1 MKLKFR
7 ADAKDIVI
15 FIIFCFVL
23 LYFVAIAVLNLNSFA
38 MDGVFRGLN
47 PFPAFGPEF
56 LFYTIV
62 FYILILAGLM
72 LACSSYFFERE
83 EGFGLTTEKKSK
95 ADGYSKLMSE
105 KDMKKDYGIK
115 KVHLTDDDYDAGGI
129 PIINDGVDAWVDD
142 SGQPHALIMGAS
154 GSGKSQA
161 FMFPFIRILG
171 RHGESMIVTDPKG
184 ELYEAC
190 GNMLKE
196 KGYRIILINF
206 RDPKEGNAWNPFS
219 YPYRIY
225 KEGNIDKANELLQDL
240 ASNILIDPN
249 NKAEPF
255 WEQTASNFFTGLSLG
270 LFDDAK
276 EEEININSINM
287 MAEVGEDRFGSSNYI
302 KEYFKSK
309 GELSPAYIAA
319 ASCINAPNETRG
331 GIMSTF
337 RTKTR
342 IFSSQESLSE
352 MLSYSDF
359 DIRDIGKEKTAV
371 FLKVHDEKTTY
382 HALATIFVKQ
392 AYEALIAVAQTCPN
406 LKLPYRTNFIL
417 DEFANMPALKDVGTM
432 ITASRSRNIRFS
444 FAIQN
449 FSQLNQVYG
458 KEVAETIQGNCGN
471 FVYIM
476 STELSALE
484 EISKL
489 LGDKKPDKPKKDEP
503 APPIRPLFSVSDLQ
517 ALKEGEVIINR
528 FRSMP
533 FKTKLTY
540 DYKINWG
547 KKYDIMTY
555 SERPHHEVKVFD
567 LKGFVTKL
575 KGNQAPMGGMMGA
588 GMGMIPGMMGG
599 MPMTGSP
606 FIPGGIAMN
615 PARPN
620 PAMQSSLDEYVKKL
634 DEKIAELEK
643 EEAEEKER
651 LEREK
656 KEKETKGNTTNII
669 INTPPKSQKEVED
682 EITSIFEHKVEP
694 ERTAVPEVIE
704 TIKVPDIEVKV
715 PKVEVETP
723 KVEVSLPKVEVEA
736 PKVEIEKPHIEF
748 EEEEK
753 PDFIT
758 STYHATPKSTLSD
771 DYVAV
776 ESKNDYDSTSFKV
789 DIPKIDVQKE
799 IIKMPS
805 VEVKAPEIEVKEDK
819 AVVELPK
826 VEVEAPKVEV
836 KKPTVEVSIPKV
848 EVETPKVVVKPGE
861 IQQPTYA
868 EIEKPKVNI
877 DVDTVSINNSRRNS
891 EEFFDDFFGSEGE

>member
-7 ADAKDIVI
+7 AELKDIVI
-15 FIIFCFVL
+15 FLIFCVVL
-23 LYFVAIAVLNLNSFA
+23 LYFIAIAVLNINSFYV
-38 MDGVFRGLN
+38 DGIFYGLN
-47 PFPAFGPEF
+47 PIKAFSSEF
-56 LFYTIV
+56 LLVTLT
-62 FYILILAGLM
+62 FYILAVGAILIG
-72 LACSSYFFERE
+72 SSSLFFERE
-83 EGFGLTTEKKSK
+83 EGFGITTEKKEK
-95 ADGYSKLMSE
+95 HDGYSKLMSE

-115 KVHLTDDDYDAGGI
+115 KVHLKDDSYDAGGI
-129 PIINDGVDAWVDD
+129 PIINDGVDAWVDN
-142 SGQPHALIMGAS
+142 SGQPHSLIMGAS
-154 GSGKSQA
+154 GSGKTQCI
-161 FMFPFIRILG
+161 MYPYIKILG

-184 ELYEAC
+184 ELYEEC

-206 RDPKEGNAWNPFS
+206 RDPKEGAAWNPFS

-270 LFDDAK
+270 LFDDAT
-276 EEEININSINM
+276 EDEININSINM
-287 MAEVGEDRFGSSNYI
+287 MAEVGEDRIGNSASNYI

-392 AYEALIAVAQTCPN
+392 AYEALIAVAQTCPG

-458 KEVAETIQGNCGN
+458 KEVAETIKGNCGN
-471 FVYIM
+471 FIYIM
-476 STELSALE
+476 STELAALE

-489 LGDKKPDKPKKDEP
+489 LGDQKPDKPKKDEP

-517 ALKEGEVIINR
+517 ALKEGEVIVNR

-533 FKTKLTY
+533 FKTKLKY
-540 DYKINWG
+540 NYQIDWG
-547 KKYDIMTY
+547 KKYDQMQYT
-555 SERPHHEVKVFD
+555 ERAPHEVKVFD
-567 LKGFVTKL
+567 LKGYVAKMRE
-575 KGNQAPMGGMMGA
+575 KQGNPIPTGGPM
-588 GMGMIPGMMGG
+588 GMMGG
-599 MPMTGSP
+599 GMPMPNP
-606 FIPGGIAMN
+606 FMQAGMPGPGMGRGIA
-615 PARPN
+615 PT
-620 PAMQSSLDEYVKKL
+620 SLDDYVKRL

-643 EEAEEKER
+643 EEAEEKAKQEAQ
-651 LEREK
+651 K
-656 KEKETKGNTTNII
+656 KEVVINKSEGELTKEI
-669 INTPPKSQKEVED
+669 ED
-682 EITSIFEHKVEP
+682 IFNKKTE
-694 ERTAVPEVIE
+694 
-704 TIKVPDIEVKV
+704 EVKHEIKEDIKEDIV
-715 PKVEVETP
+715 KPIENRVERIE
-723 KVEVSLPKVEVEA
+723 EELPEPIPTSAYIRTDGA
-736 PKVEIEKPHIEF
+736 PIKLVDEPIVIDDKKL
-748 EEEEK
+748 EEEEHRFTALQDKEEEESAPVQIKQPKANEK
-753 PDFIT
+753 PSYT
-758 STYHATPKSTLSD
+758 S
-771 DYVAV
+771 
-776 ESKNDYDSTSFKV
+776 E
-789 DIPKIDVQKE
+789 
-799 IIKMPS
+799 
-805 VEVKAPEIEVKEDK
+805 
-819 AVVELPK
+819 
-826 VEVEAPKVEV
+826 
-836 KKPTVEVSIPKV
+836 
-848 EVETPKVVVKPGE
+848 
-861 IQQPTYA
+861 PTYQN
-868 EIEKPKVNI
+868 ISKPKVNI
-877 DVDTVSINNSRRNS
+877 DVDSVVVDKPSNN
-891 EEFFDDFFGSEGE
+891 EDFFDDFFGSEDE